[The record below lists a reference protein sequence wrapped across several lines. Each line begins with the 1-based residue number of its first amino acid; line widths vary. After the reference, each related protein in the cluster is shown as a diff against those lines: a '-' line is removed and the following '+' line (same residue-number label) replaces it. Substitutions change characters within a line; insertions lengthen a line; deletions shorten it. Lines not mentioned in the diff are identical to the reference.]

1 MPLNNF
7 YFLFVDFF
15 FFKQKAKVDIA
26 GVSLSENT
34 KVHLVVT

>member
-7 YFLFVDFF
+7 YFLFVDF